1 MANRQFEGKVAI
13 VTGGASGIGYACSTT
28 LAQGGVKFVV
38 ADISDE
44 LGNRVVSEIKANG
57 SDVIFT
63 RADVGQPAHVEA
75 MVDAAIHAFGRL
87 DIAVNNAGI
96 GGESNPTGAYSFCIL
111 ASA

>member
-44 LGNRVVSEIKANG
+44 LGNRVERAE
-57 SDVIFT
+57 SDDDSVRPRRDLDSQLT
-63 RADVGQPAHVEA
+63 
-75 MVDAAIHAFGRL
+75 HA
-87 DIAVNNAGI
+87 
-96 GGESNPTGAYSFCIL
+96 
-111 ASA
+111 ASAPSTRSVASLTDSPSVSTM